1 LPSAMDNRPLQ
12 ITEFMPL
19 QNQLVY
25 VSATPRDTEL
35 ELCGGEIVEQII
47 RPTGLLDP
55 RVVVRETHGQ
65 IDDLIGEVRTRA
77 NRNERVLVTTLTKRM
92 AEDLSEYLRGVNLR
106 VRYLHSDIHTLERV
120 KILRDLRLG
129 EFDALVGINLLREGL
144 DLPEVSLVAVLDADK
159 QGFLRSHTSL
169 MQVAGRASRHQQGMV
184 ILYAD
189 KVSAA
194 MEYLIRES
202 ERRRIIQNAHNE
214 KEGIKPTTIYKSVD
228 DIMSTTA
235 VADSI
240 QDNNY
245 KPIKNRKG
253 DDFSNMDKQLAV
265 DMMRTEMLAAAE
277 NLEFEKAA
285 KLRDEIQKLEKELEG
300 IF

>member
-1 LPSAMDNRPLQ
+1 
-12 ITEFMPL
+12 
-19 QNQLVY
+19 
-25 VSATPRDTEL
+25 
-35 ELCGGEIVEQII
+35 
-47 RPTGLLDP
+47 
-55 RVVVRETHGQ
+55 
-65 IDDLIGEVRTRA
+65 
-77 NRNERVLVTTLTKRM
+77 
-92 AEDLSEYLRGVNLR
+92 
-106 VRYLHSDIHTLERV
+106 
-120 KILRDLRLG
+120 
-129 EFDALVGINLLREGL
+129 
-144 DLPEVSLVAVLDADK
+144 
-159 QGFLRSHTSL
+159 
-169 MQVAGRASRHQQGMV
+169 
-184 ILYAD
+184 
-189 KVSAA
+189 

-202 ERRRIIQNAHNE
+202 ERRRRIQNAHNE